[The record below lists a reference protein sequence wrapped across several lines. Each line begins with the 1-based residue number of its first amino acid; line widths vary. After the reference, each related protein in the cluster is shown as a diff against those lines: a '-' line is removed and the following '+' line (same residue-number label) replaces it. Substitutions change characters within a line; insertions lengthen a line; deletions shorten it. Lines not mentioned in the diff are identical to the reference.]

1 MLFIFT
7 VIVLVLCHAQE
18 SHSRPGSDL
27 DTSVFELEYDYN
39 YDSEPYFPQENM
51 GLKEARMVDPWTL
64 DFRRKLAARENI
76 GKTHMHKLTATIRKN
91 FLLLQSTVCN
101 ILSCQYSVKEI
112 FSVKIWKLSNLRQFN
127 AISTLHI
134 NSKGQF

>member
-76 GKTHMHKLTATIRKN
+76 GKTQTASVMRKFSAFRHFFKTN
-91 FLLLQSTVCN
+91 VTQSVAEF
-101 ILSCQYSVKEI
+101 ILYSQKTQ
-112 FSVKIWKLSNLRQFN
+112 NLVN
-127 AISTLHI
+127 
-134 NSKGQF
+134 